1 MAVLPL
7 VEDIEGEGDATVD
20 HEPWAASHPDGR
32 DQADAMGPS
41 FVGVNDVDL
50 VPAEVLPQLRDGS
63 RVPWA
68 PKWQLEKWDAAVG
81 TGRLEITARTAPDP
95 YVMSPTGEI
104 SGRRQHLHHRPGV
117 QSGFVDQVED
127 TELSR
132 HDRSIGVGGE
142 RRSCRVMFKRS
153 KISITEGWGNLR
165 NMLT

>member
-104 SGRRQHLHHRPGV
+104 SGRRQHLHNGACV
-117 QSGFVDQVED
+117 EAVLVDQVED
-127 TELSR
+127 AKPAWHGS
-132 HDRSIGVGGE
+132 SIGAKG
-142 RRSCRVMFKRS
+142 S
-153 KISITEGWGNLR
+153 L
-165 NMLT
+165 